1 MEFLNLYDREG
12 NLLKDKGV
20 RGEKND
26 NLIGIVIIFIEN
38 SLGQFL
44 IQKTSLAKGNVF
56 ATTGGHVT
64 YGATFR
70 TTVINEVKEELGI
83 DISNEKIMEV
93 NTYIGERVIQK
104 VYYLKKDIDIKDI
117 TIQKEEVEYVKW
129 CTKEEINKLILNDE
143 FRKGNIEP
151 YQYIVNNY

>member
-1 MEFLNLYDREG
+1 MEFLNLYDRDG
-12 NLLKDKGV
+12 NLLKEKGI

-44 IQKTSLAKGNVF
+44 IQKTSPIKGSVF

-64 YGATFR
+64 YGSTFIE
-70 TTVINEVKEELGI
+70 TVINEVSEELGI
-83 DISNEKIMEV
+83 DISNEKIIEA
-93 NTYIGERVIQK
+93 NTYISENVIQK

-117 TIQKEEVEYVKW
+117 TIQNDEVEYVKW
-129 CTKEEINKLILNDE
+129 FSKEDINKLILNDE
-143 FRKGNIEP
+143 FRKSNIEP
-151 YQYIVNNY
+151 YKYVVNKY